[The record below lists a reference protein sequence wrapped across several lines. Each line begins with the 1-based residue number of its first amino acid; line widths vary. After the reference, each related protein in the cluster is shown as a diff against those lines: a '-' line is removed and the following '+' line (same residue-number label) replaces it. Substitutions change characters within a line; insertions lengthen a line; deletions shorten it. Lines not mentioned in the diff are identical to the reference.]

1 MSTGLVFVIQP
12 DPHPARRN
20 AIAAIQQAR
29 VGQYVTISDENRSL
43 SQNKMLWPLLSLW
56 AKHQTAC
63 VNGERIQISKEAW
76 KCILLASFR
85 KRFGMPQQL
94 ALGLDGELV
103 PLGYETHTMPKG
115 EFRDFLTFVLA
126 ETGERG
132 MELPPR
138 LAEGYEEWMGRNAA

>member
-56 AKHQTAC
+56 EKSQTAC
-63 VNGERIQISKEAW
+63 VNGERIQITKEAW
-76 KCILLASFR
+76 KCILLASYR

-138 LAEGYEEWMGRNAA
+138 LAEGYEEWMRAA